1 MGSAPGQLKLVKAGF
16 VVLDQT
22 AAVQKII
29 AFQYNPETLVR
40 RLDAGAATT
49 SGTGVGNIGA
59 GAAAASAAAH
69 AVAAAMPVTSAAPL
83 EFVSFTLAL
92 DAADKL
98 ERGDAVT
105 QQNGLLPI
113 IASLELL
120 LYPQANTLTLWVS
133 GNKRIVPVRINELVF
148 NEQAFDP
155 LLNPIR
161 GEVSVSLKVLKDAD
175 LPPGSHGRALWDT
188 YYLQLQQLAKMLE
201 AVPLGAL
208 GITAV

>member
-40 RLDAGAATT
+40 RLDASAATT
-49 SGTGVGNIGA
+49 SGTGVGNV
-59 GAAAASAAAH
+59 SAAAH
-69 AVAAAMPVTSAAPL
+69 AEGAAPPAPPAPT
-83 EFVSFTLAL
+83 EFVSFTLSL

-133 GNKRIVPVRINELVF
+133 GNKRIVPVRISELLF

>member
-40 RLDAGAATT
+40 RLDASAATT
-49 SGTGVGNIGA
+49 SGTGVGSV
-59 GAAAASAAAH
+59 SAAAH
-69 AVAAAMPVTSAAPL
+69 AEGAAPPAPPAPT
-83 EFVSFTLAL
+83 EFVSFTLSL

-120 LYPQANTLTLWVS
+120 LYPQANSLTLWVS
-133 GNKRIVPVRINELVF
+133 GNKRIVPVHINELLF

>member
-16 VVLDQT
+16 VVLDQN

-40 RLDAGAATT
+40 RLDAGAAIT
-49 SGTGVGNIGA
+49 SGTGVGSISA
-59 GAAAASAAAH
+59 GATAASAASH
-69 AVAAAMPVTSAAPL
+69 AVGAAPVAL
-83 EFVSFTLAL
+83 PAPAEFVSFTLSL

-133 GNKRIVPVRINELVF
+133 GNKRIVPVHINELLF

>member
-16 VVLDQT
+16 VVLDQN

-49 SGTGVGNIGA
+49 SGTGVGNV
-59 GAAAASAAAH
+59 SAAAH
-69 AVAAAMPVTSAAPL
+69 AEGAAPL
-83 EFVSFTLAL
+83 APPAPAEFVSFTLSL

-120 LYPQANTLTLWVS
+120 LYPQASSLTLWVS
-133 GNKRIVPVRINELVF
+133 GNKRIVPVHINELLF

>member
-16 VVLDQT
+16 VVLDQS

-40 RLDAGAATT
+40 RLDAGSANT
-49 SGTGVGNIGA
+49 SGTVVGSVVA

-69 AVAAAMPVTSAAPL
+69 AVAAAAPITSSSPA

-92 DAADKL
+92 DATDKL

-105 QQNGLLPI
+105 QQNGLLPMI
-113 IASLELL
+113 SSLELL
-120 LYPQANTLTLWVS
+120 LYPQPNTLALWVS
-133 GNKRIVPVRINELVF
+133 GNKRIVPVRINELLF

-161 GEVSVSLKVLKDAD
+161 AEVTVSLKVLKDAD

-201 AVPLGAL
+201 ASTLGTL
-208 GITAV
+208 GIGGV